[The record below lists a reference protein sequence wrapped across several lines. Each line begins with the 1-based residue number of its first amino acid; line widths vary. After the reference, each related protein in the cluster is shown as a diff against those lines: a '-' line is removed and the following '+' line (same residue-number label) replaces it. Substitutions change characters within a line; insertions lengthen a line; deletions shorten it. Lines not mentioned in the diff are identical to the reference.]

1 VGRIFVA
8 NPSKRISLGEIKRH
22 PWFMKNLPPELSE
35 KDVHSIVVQRQKTM
49 QPVEDIKRLIEEA
62 RKRPDTGLMG
72 MLGGLGSGKGEFN
85 EDEYMDGVEADLSLD
100 DELS

>member
-1 VGRIFVA
+1 
-8 NPSKRISLGEIKRH
+8 
-22 PWFMKNLPPELSE
+22 
-35 KDVHSIVVQRQKTM
+35 
-49 QPVEDIKRLIEEA
+49 
-62 RKRPDTGLMG
+62 MG